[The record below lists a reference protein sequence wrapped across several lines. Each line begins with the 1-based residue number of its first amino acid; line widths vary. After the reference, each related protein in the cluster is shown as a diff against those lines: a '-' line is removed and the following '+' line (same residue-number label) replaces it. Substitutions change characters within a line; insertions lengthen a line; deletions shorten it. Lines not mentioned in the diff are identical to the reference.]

1 MTVAGIVYPIFIA
14 RNIAVAWSVNETHLP
29 HEFPKIFR
37 PLNRRMGKDER
48 EGGGSKIDEA
58 HSSRRPTFRIEESF
72 LCEQAVGRM
81 GGPRNGGPRE
91 GWQRRREEK
100 KRAIR
105 SERAASN
112 QTRTNII
119 QNYPAVG
126 PLPFS
131 HISSVEK
138 GVLSGRGGG
147 DGAYIRARPCV
158 ISWLSSVERATPRE
172 YVNSTVEKLWRKY
185 SLASSDL
192 DFSATSPVI
201 YGAGHATKREFPGN
215 RHSFITI
222 HSVPISKG
230 CSSRT
235 TERVVPFAWKGFF
248 RTFHWSSN
256 W

>member
-119 QNYPAVG
+119 QNYPARRSA
-126 PLPFS
+126 PSPS
-131 HISSVEK
+131 HIFHPWK
-138 GVLSGRGGG
+138 
-147 DGAYIRARPCV
+147 
-158 ISWLSSVERATPRE
+158 
-172 YVNSTVEKLWRKY
+172 
-185 SLASSDL
+185 
-192 DFSATSPVI
+192 
-201 YGAGHATKREFPGN
+201 
-215 RHSFITI
+215 
-222 HSVPISKG
+222 
-230 CSSRT
+230 
-235 TERVVPFAWKGFF
+235 KGFCQGEGVETV
-248 RTFHWSSN
+248 RTYALVRA
-256 W
+256 